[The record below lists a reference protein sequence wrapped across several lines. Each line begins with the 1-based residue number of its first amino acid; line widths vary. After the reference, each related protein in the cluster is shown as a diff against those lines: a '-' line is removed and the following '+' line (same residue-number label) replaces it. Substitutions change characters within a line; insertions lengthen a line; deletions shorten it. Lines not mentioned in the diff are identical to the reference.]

1 MARLA
6 ALLALLVALLVV
18 SGCGKDDTPVAHVG
32 DAKIT
37 RAQLDRE
44 LKGNAPDYKAC
55 LARTKPGSDPALGT
69 PQQQCRYQELIRTT
83 RALATLIHTQWVRQ
97 EAKAEGV
104 ELTDAE
110 RAKARKLFGG
120 DKVDDDLV
128 EVVALDDKLRSRLGH
143 AIVTPSE
150 IDSTVQTLDAL
161 HAEKLE
167 VQLVA
172 ASSEAGARA
181 ARRALATGA
190 TFGQVARRYG
200 DKLPTTVQVPKD
212 PRDDALLGY
221 RLGDALRAAVF
232 SAPRSFALVGPVESD
247 GRFYVFSPGLP
258 FAKQKG
264 VTADQLRAEVESDL
278 RTVKQSAAYEQ
289 VLARHWLPKTK
300 CEKGYVVNGG
310 LIALGGGAAVY
321 YSTAGCGNFV
331 PFKTPPP
338 N

>member
-1 MARLA
+1 MPRLA
-6 ALLALLVALLVV
+6 ASLASLVVLLVV
-18 SGCGKDDTPVAHVG
+18 SGCGEDDTPVAHVG

-37 RAQLDRE
+37 RAQLKRE
-44 LKGNAPDYKAC
+44 LGGDASGHK
-55 LARTKPGSDPALGT
+55 T
-69 PQQQCRYQELIRTT
+69 YQELIRTT
-83 RALATLIHTQWVRQ
+83 RAMATLIHTQWVRQ
-97 EAKAEGV
+97 EAKAEGI

-110 RAKARKLFGG
+110 RNKARSLFGG

-128 EVVALDDKLRSRLGH
+128 EVVALDDKLRAKLGH
-143 AIVTPSE
+143 AVVSPSE
-150 IDSTVQTLDAL
+150 IDSTVQKLQAL

-167 VQLVA
+167 VQVVA
-172 ASSEAGARA
+172 ASSEADARA
-181 ARRALATGA
+181 ARKYLATGA
-190 TFGQVARRYG
+190 TFAQVADRYG
-200 DKLPTTVQVPKD
+200 DKLPTTIQVPKD
-212 PRDDALLGY
+212 PQDDPLMGY
-221 RLGDALRAAVF
+221 TFGEPLRAAVF
-232 SAPRSFALVGPVESD
+232 AAPRNFALVGPVESD

-264 VTADQLRAEVESDL
+264 VTADDLRAQVESDL
-278 RTVKQSAAYEQ
+278 RTAKQGAAYEA
-289 VLARHWLPKTK
+289 VLARHWLRKTT